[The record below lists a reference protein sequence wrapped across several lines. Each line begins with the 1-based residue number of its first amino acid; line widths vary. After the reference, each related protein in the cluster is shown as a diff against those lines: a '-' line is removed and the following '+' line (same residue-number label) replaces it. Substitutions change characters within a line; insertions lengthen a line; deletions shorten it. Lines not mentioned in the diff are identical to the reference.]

1 MCVFEASSLGH
12 SPFWTKVVLSE
23 CISLR
28 GPNQSDGFYFLL
40 QGGYVRYICS
50 KKTDR
55 VHVYTVHHIYCVR
68 LSNFVQMVKE

>member
-28 GPNQSDGFYFLL
+28 GPNQYDGFYLLL
-40 QGGYVRYICS
+40 QVVMYNIFAVKADG
-50 KKTDR
+50 
-55 VHVYTVHHIYCVR
+55 VHVYTLHHIYCVR